1 MLFQS
6 VLFQKAIPSIVSHSA
21 KRLYNRGSIIEVM
34 PRLLIAA
41 MLAAVLAV
49 GADIVTCT
57 CDVTRPETMEARS
70 CGLCRE
76 AEKQPPG
83 VKVFF
88 LKDANPSKPNR
99 WLALP
104 RSHERSIELL
114 TDEQRAD
121 LLAAAVEKAKA
132 LFGDEWA
139 IAYNAPSVQTQCHI
153 HLHIGKLIP
162 GVETNQ
168 FITATKIEDIPA
180 PPQGEGFWIHPQG
193 NLFHVHTGEQIT
205 ETVIER

>member
-1 MLFQS
+1 
-6 VLFQKAIPSIVSHSA
+6 
-21 KRLYNRGSIIEVM
+21 M

-41 MLAAVLAV
+41 VLAATLGAR
-49 GADIVTCT
+49 ADIVTCA
-57 CDVTRPETMEARS
+57 CDVTRPESMEARS

-76 AEKQPPG
+76 AEKQPAS
-83 VKVFF
+83 VKFFF

-114 TDEQRAD
+114 SEEQRAD
-121 LLAAAVEKAKA
+121 FLAAGIEKAKA

-168 FITATKIEDIPA
+168 FITATTIEDIPA
-180 PPQGEGFWIHPQG
+180 PPKGEGFWIHPQG
-193 NLFHVHTGEQIT
+193 NLFHVHTGEQVT
-205 ETVIER
+205 ETVLER

>member
-1 MLFQS
+1 
-6 VLFQKAIPSIVSHSA
+6 
-21 KRLYNRGSIIEVM
+21 M
-34 PRLLIAA
+34 PRFLIAA
-41 MLAAVLAV
+41 VLV
-49 GADIVTCT
+49 FGLGARGDIVTCT
-57 CDVTRPETMEARS
+57 CDVTRPETMEARP

-76 AEKQPPG
+76 AEKQPAG
-83 VKVFF
+83 VKIFF

-114 TDEQRAD
+114 SEEQRAD

-180 PPQGEGFWIHPQG
+180 PPKGEGFWIHPQG
-193 NLFHVHTGEQIT
+193 NLFHVHTGEQVT
-205 ETVIER
+205 ETVLER